1 MDPTYHNT
9 ELPSKIYPLVQ
20 WRHDYLGGNQSLPG
34 KVYVTGWY
42 CRSGKNVVVVSVI
55 GLPEEF
61 TTIMLSGFV
70 VKLSSNCCSY
80 S

>member
-20 WRHDYLGGNQSLPG
+20 WQHDYLGDNQSLPG

>member
-9 ELPSKIYPLVQ
+9 ELSSKIYPLVQ